1 MTIEQLRYFCIVAEQ
16 KNISHAAEILY
27 ISPSALSRHISALE
41 EGLNVKLFI
50 RSVNSIELTK
60 AGEYVFEKAPQ
71 VIKIFDNFESSIQ
84 QINRNTISSII
95 IGCPLLYNAELFSLF
110 EKFRI
115 KNPDTAFM
123 LNPLESWEVKNAVET
138 GENDCGITFDYELD
152 PDDSKFDFSLIFKE
166 HFSVLMKK
174 NHPLAIKKSLTLD
187 DIKNETLL
195 LPTRPSDP
203 RGPFFNKLKELGI
216 KPRKAFESPV
226 KAAFQVRAGNG
237 MAIYP
242 TSVCKEFQEGCTI
255 VPFNDET
262 FDTRMVLFWRAD
274 ENKEPVIEFIN
285 FIRASVDHAQI

>member
-1 MTIEQLRYFCIVAEQ
+1 MTIEQLRYFCTVAEQ
-16 KNISHAAEILY
+16 KNISRAAEILY

-41 EGLNVKLFI
+41 EGLNVKLLM

-60 AGEYVFEKAPQ
+60 AGQYVFEKAPQ

-84 QINRNTISSII
+84 QINRNTLSTII

-115 KNPDTAFM
+115 NNPDTAFM

-138 GENDCGITFDYELD
+138 GENDCGFTFDYELD
-152 PDDSKFDFSLIFKE
+152 PNEIKFDFIPIFNE
-166 HFSVLMKK
+166 HFSVLMEK
-174 NHPLAIKKSLTLD
+174 NHPLAIKKNLTLD

-195 LPTRPSDP
+195 LPARPNDP
-203 RGPFFNKLKELGI
+203 RGPFFSKLKELGI

-237 MAIYP
+237 MVIYP
-242 TSVCKEFQEGCTI
+242 TSVCKEFQEGCAI
-255 VPFNDET
+255 VPFSDDNLN
-262 FDTRMVLFWRAD
+262 TRMVLFWKAD
-274 ENKEPVIEFIN
+274 ENKKSVIKFIN
-285 FIRASVDHAQI
+285 FIKASVDHAQI

>member
-1 MTIEQLRYFCIVAEQ
+1 M
-16 KNISHAAEILY
+16 
-27 ISPSALSRHISALE
+27 
-41 EGLNVKLFI
+41 
-50 RSVNSIELTK
+50 
-60 AGEYVFEKAPQ
+60 
-71 VIKIFDNFESSIQ
+71 
-84 QINRNTISSII
+84 
-95 IGCPLLYNAELFSLF
+95 
-110 EKFRI
+110 
-115 KNPDTAFM
+115 
-123 LNPLESWEVKNAVET
+123 ET

-166 HFSVLMKK
+166 HFSVLMEK

-242 TSVCKEFQEGCTI
+242 TSVCKEFQEGCAI

-274 ENKEPVIEFIN
+274 EHKESVIEFIN